1 MMTFRKIIFFQE
13 LSAFIYTKTRWGIL
27 HYYYAVVFASQLQK
41 NAPDW
46 NCPARKRQLRQK
58 VVNAMSVLNAK
69 IKSTFGKS
77 MFPLSIYILW
87 ASNFQLWTQRL
98 NSVWRLA
105 VESWPKKNASGP
117 MLRKKNQRDEALI
130 WMHSGVNIEPSTF
143 HQCLHNLNSVNI
155 YACNLKDK
163 KIENTFSF
171 RILFWKPKIVEKAAI
186 SKLERSTIM
195 TLTSANDCPRVL
207 LNHV

>member
-1 MMTFRKIIFFQE
+1 MMTFRKIIFFQK

-98 NSVWRLA
+98 NTVWRLA

-130 WMHSGVNIEPSTF
+130 WMHSGVNIERSTF
-143 HQCLHNLNSVNI
+143 YQCLHNLNSVNI
-155 YACNLKDK
+155 YAWLTSCNLKDK
-163 KIENTFSF
+163 KFKNTFSF

-186 SKLERSTIM
+186 S
-195 TLTSANDCPRVL
+195 NDCPRVL
-207 LNHV
+207 LNHL

>member
-130 WMHSGVNIEPSTF
+130 WMHSGVNIERSTF
-143 HQCLHNLNSVNI
+143 YQCLHNLNSVNI
-155 YACNLKDK
+155 YACIHIVQFERQKIQKHVFFPHFILKAK
-163 KIENTFSF
+163 NSRKSCNFKWLPSCS
-171 RILFWKPKIVEKAAI
+171 P
-186 SKLERSTIM
+186 
-195 TLTSANDCPRVL
+195 
-207 LNHV
+207 